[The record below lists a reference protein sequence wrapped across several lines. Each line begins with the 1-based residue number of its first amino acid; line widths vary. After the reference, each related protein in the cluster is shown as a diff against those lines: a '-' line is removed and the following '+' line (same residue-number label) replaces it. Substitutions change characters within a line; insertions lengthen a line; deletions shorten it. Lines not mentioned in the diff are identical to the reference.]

1 MLEHTALLPGT
12 QLPHGGP
19 FLGAHF
25 SWEDL
30 SLLTVPKASLLAGI
44 CPLRRDLESLVP
56 MVEAVQVWT
65 VSLRQSSVPVT

>member
-30 SLLTVPKASLLAGI
+30 SLLTVPKASLLPGI
-44 CPLRRDLESLVP
+44 CPLCRDLEWS
-56 MVEAVQVWT
+56 ESVQV
-65 VSLRQSSVPVT
+65 